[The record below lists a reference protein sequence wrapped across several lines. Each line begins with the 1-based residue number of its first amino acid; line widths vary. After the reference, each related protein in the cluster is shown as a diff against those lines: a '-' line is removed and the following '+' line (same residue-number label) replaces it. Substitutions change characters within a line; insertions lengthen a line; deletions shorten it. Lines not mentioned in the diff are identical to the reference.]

1 MFVEVNKNILE
12 NNEAIAQQNRQI
24 FRHHRV
30 KVINLLGSPGAGKT
44 SFLEAI
50 LEEMSRKYRVGVIE
64 GDLSTSLD
72 AQRIARLGV
81 PVVQINTQ
89 GGCHLDSRMIAE
101 VLSRF
106 DLASLDLLII
116 ENVGNLVC
124 PAAFDLGE
132 DMKIVVLSVAEGGDK
147 PAKYPRT
154 FLEAEAVVIN
164 KIDLLPF
171 TDVDLPSLEQE
182 LLTVNSRLQ
191 IFPVSCR
198 QKEGLAPWHKWLEA
212 WLGKSEGEVGHHAG

>member
-1 MFVEVNKNILE
+1 MIVEVNKSVMANQ
-12 NNEAIAQQNRQI
+12 AAQAQANREV
-24 FRHHRV
+24 FRRHRV
-30 KVINLLGSPGAGKT
+30 KVVNLLGSPGAGKT
-44 SFLEAI
+44 SFLEAT
-50 LEEMSRKYRVGVIE
+50 LAKLAETYRVGVIE
-64 GDLSTSLD
+64 GDLSTAMD

-101 VLSRF
+101 VLPRF
-106 DLASLDLLII
+106 NLADLDLLII

-132 DMKIVVLSVAEGGDK
+132 DLKVVALSVAEGGDK

-154 FLEAEAVVIN
+154 FLEAEAVIIN

-171 TDVDLPSLEQE
+171 TDVDLPTLRGE
-182 LLTVNSRLQ
+182 LLKVNPRLEV
-191 IFPVSCR
+191 FPVSCR
-198 QKEGLAPWHKWLEA
+198 NREGLSPWYQWLETR
-212 WLGKSEGEVGHHAG
+212 LFGSKGEAQPHDA